1 MRYRWPAFSPS
12 GAKTA
17 SPRVQK
23 PLPANRDPVSNAS
36 SIEVA
41 MLDLVQLRADTPG
54 ADELIHFNNAGASLM
69 PRVVLDTV
77 IGHLQREAVLG
88 GYEAAAA
95 AGHRLENVYASIARL
110 LNARPEEIAVVEN
123 ATRAWDMAFYSL
135 PLRAGDVILTSATE
149 YAGNYIPYLQLQRQ
163 RGIEVRVIRND
174 TAGQISVNA
183 LQTTLADR
191 RVRLISLPII
201 ATNGGPVQPVEII
214 GALAR
219 AAGVWF
225 LLDAC
230 QGVGQ
235 LPIDVQKIGCHI
247 LSATSRKYLRGPRG
261 VGFLYVE
268 RTLCEQLEPAF
279 LDLHAATLQTPEH
292 FEIRP
297 GARRF
302 ENWECNVAA
311 KLGLGAA
318 VDYAL
323 AIGIAPMWARIRAL
337 AHELRSRLARIH
349 GVTLCDTG
357 AIKSGIVTFA
367 LDGCAPTAVERALA
381 MQTRR
386 INVSRSTRRSTMLDM
401 QARGLQEVVRVS
413 VHAYNT
419 EDEIDAL
426 VNAVKSFARE
436 MADAR

>member
-1 MRYRWPAFSPS
+1 
-12 GAKTA
+12 
-17 SPRVQK
+17 
-23 PLPANRDPVSNAS
+23 
-36 SIEVA
+36 
-41 MLDLVQLRADTPG
+41 MLDLTQLRADTPG
-54 ADELIHFNNAGASLM
+54 ADELIHLNNAGASLM

-95 AGHRLENVYASIARL
+95 ASQRLENVYASIARL
-110 LNARPEEIAVVEN
+110 LNVRPDEIAVVEN

-135 PLRAGDVILTSATE
+135 PLRTGDVILTSATE

-163 RGIEVRVIRND
+163 RGIEVRIVPND
-174 TAGQISVNA
+174 AAGQVSVQA
-183 LQTTLADR
+183 LQAMLADP

-201 ATNGGPVQPVEII
+201 ATNGGPVQPVEVI
-214 GALAR
+214 GTLAR

-230 QGVGQ
+230 QGVGH

-268 RTLCEQLEPAF
+268 RELCAQLEPAF
-279 LDLHAATLQTPEH
+279 LDLHAATLQTPTH

-323 AIGIAPMWARIRAL
+323 TIGIAPMWARIR
-337 AHELRSRLARIH
+337 RLAEDLRTRLSHIH
-349 GVTLCDTG
+349 GVSVCDTG
-357 AIKSGIVTFA
+357 AIKSGIVTFT
-367 LDGCAPTAVERALA
+367 LDACSAQAVERALA

-386 INVSRSTRRSTMLDM
+386 INVSRTTVRSTMLDM
-401 QARGLQEVVRVS
+401 QARGLQEMVRVS
-413 VHAYNT
+413 IHAYNS

-426 VNAVKSFARE
+426 VDAVKSFARE
-436 MADAR
+436 MADVR

>member
-1 MRYRWPAFSPS
+1 
-12 GAKTA
+12 
-17 SPRVQK
+17 
-23 PLPANRDPVSNAS
+23 
-36 SIEVA
+36 
-41 MLDLVQLRADTPG
+41 MLDLTQLRADTPG

-69 PRVVLDTV
+69 PRVVLETV

-95 AGHRLENVYASIARL
+95 ASQRLENVYASIARL
-110 LNARPEEIAVVEN
+110 LNVRPDEIAVVEN

-135 PLRAGDVILTSATE
+135 PLRTGDVILTSATE

-163 RGIEVRVIRND
+163 RGIEVRIVPND
-174 TAGQISVNA
+174 AAGQVSVQA
-183 LQTTLADR
+183 LQAMLADP
-191 RVRLISLPII
+191 RVRLISLPIV
-201 ATNGGPVQPVEII
+201 ATNGGPVQPVEVI
-214 GALAR
+214 GTLAR

-230 QGVGQ
+230 QGVGH

-268 RTLCEQLEPAF
+268 RELCAQLEPAF
-279 LDLHAATLQTPEH
+279 LDLHAATLQTPTH

-323 AIGIAPMWARIRAL
+323 TIGIAPMWARIRRLAEDLRTRL
-337 AHELRSRLARIH
+337 AHIH
-349 GVTLCDTG
+349 GVSVCDTG
-357 AIKSGIVTFA
+357 AIKSGIVTFT
-367 LDGCAPTAVERALA
+367 LDACSAQAVERALA

-386 INVSRSTRRSTMLDM
+386 INVSRTTVRSTMLDM
-401 QARGLQEVVRVS
+401 QARGLQEMVRVS
-413 VHAYNT
+413 IHAYNS

-426 VNAVKSFARE
+426 VDAVKSFARE
-436 MADAR
+436 MADVR